1 MTTVWRPEI
10 MHMHITNHVT
20 IFRKMVQMYHV
31 GLSQIVELCSLQTLT
46 RNVPVSYQIQCG
58 KC

>member
-1 MTTVWRPEI
+1 